1 MPISI
6 TPESVEG
13 MKVAELKEALEE
25 LGLSMEGLKKV
36 LAARLLE
43 AITSGAASSSE
54 LAAAAEEAAPEA
66 VEEAAPEPAPEPEV
80 EPEPKRQKSEEA
92 PPVVEEAAAP
102 PPAEP
107 VAEPPAAAAEE
118 AEPAAAE
125 PAAAEPAAAE
135 SSCEAPPADAAAD
148 APATAADD
156 DAGRAQRMEAM
167 RAEVGGLRK
176 QHAELTGLVHQWYN
190 SVMQLQQQQAAAA
203 MAARGPPGGGYPGY
217 PPQGAGGYPGAYPG
231 YPGYPPA
238 APAPRPAQ
246 PAPAQWSEHYTAEG
260 HKYWYNITTGQSSW
274 TEPPRPQPSSGLPK
288 AKGPPGANL
297 FVVRKM
303 RRGEFD
309 EFYDHDLRQIFER
322 FGTIVRAEITLDK
335 DTGISKGFG
344 FVSFDSV
351 QAADAAIAEM
361 NGAMIAGRQI
371 RIEKTAEDH

>member
-1 MPISI
+1 MPLSI

-25 LGLSMEGLKKV
+25 LGLSTEGLKKV

-54 LAAAAEEAAPEA
+54 PAAAAEEDAPAA
-66 VEEAAPEPAPEPEV
+66 VEEAAPEPAPEPEA

-125 PAAAEPAAAE
+125 PAAAE
-135 SSCEAPPADAAAD
+135 SSGEAPPADAAAD